1 MHAPAPG
8 ADGHGKKLPHRFF
21 NRQSA
26 FDNPVGSAPF
36 PLPPGWACTSA
47 NPPLMPK
54 GEPGG
59 LPYQGSV
66 WVVYEDTVRRL
77 DVRY

>member
-1 MHAPAPG
+1 MYDTKAGARRAPLGRGAVCAPAIG
-8 ADGHGKKLPHRFF
+8 AWTYQGMVWGPHARC
-21 NRQSA
+21 QK
-26 FDNPVGSAPF
+26 GSPEEAP
-36 PLPPGWACTSA
+36 CTIQ
-47 NPPLMPK
+47 K
-54 GEPGG
+54 REPGG